1 MMANRHSQSA
11 LLKSKIDQL
20 EYRLREMETSA
31 ADLRRALEEL
41 KGNRREEGPT
51 LLPAFLAPPTP
62 ITPATSSPRVPQIGK
77 SGPKK
82 RTVDLMPALARAKA
96 DPPEPLLKKEEPKP
110 LLKKQIVKPTRV
122 EVVNPT
128 RPTRRAW
135 VFTQEVLDKI
145 PVWVKQGRTREWIAE
160 EIGCTMNSLVATC
173 SRKGISLRTKRFAP
187 LVSTCEW
194 KSWTRHEQGSSV
206 SLREW

>member
-77 SGPKK
+77 K

-110 LLKKQIVKPTRV
+110 LLKKQIVEPTRV
-122 EVVNPT
+122 KVVNPT
-128 RPTRRAW
+128 RRSRRAW
-135 VFTQEVLDKI
+135 LFTQEVLDKI
-145 PVWVKQGRTREWIAE
+145 PVWVKEGRTREWIAE
-160 EIGCTMNSLVATC
+160 GIGCTMNSLVATC
-173 SRKGISLRTKRFAP
+173 SRKGISLRTKRWAP
-187 LVSTCEW
+187 LVEYV
-194 KSWTRHEQGSSV
+194 RVEA
-206 SLREW
+206 EDAA